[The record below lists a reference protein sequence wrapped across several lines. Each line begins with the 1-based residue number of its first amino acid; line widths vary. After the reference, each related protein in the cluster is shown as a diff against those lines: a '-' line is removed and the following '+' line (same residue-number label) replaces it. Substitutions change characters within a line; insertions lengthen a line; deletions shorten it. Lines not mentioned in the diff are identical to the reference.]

1 VSDYSRTSGDRAKY
15 RQMFADAYRDYD
27 SMYDAVD
34 AVVAA
39 VREDE
44 RARAENLRK
53 TQHTASYRMGRE
65 EAAEDIRA
73 AGRRLTW
80 SLAETSEYYARIAEH
95 GPES

>member
-39 VREDE
+39 VREDPLNE
-44 RARAENLRK
+44 VTPDHRREHWVNEGRQAAAR
-53 TQHTASYRMGRE
+53 
-65 EAAEDIRA
+65 DIRA
-73 AGRRLTW
+73 DGAD
-80 SLAETSEYYARIAEH
+80 SCAEYYARIAE
-95 GPES
+95 GGQS